1 MATAPKEALISLF
14 LRLRLAQGKKLFVSL
29 LVCDFIDLRY
39 VSALSTE
46 ERESS
51 STSALDA
58 ASSSPRMSPTTAV
71 SSASLTMRLVGATY
85 QDRMLL
91 LAERRKLQTE
101 MENKKQQLED
111 DRRELQHLKSKALRE
126 RWLLDSGPPSGP
138 GQDQDQDQDQ
148 NQDQART
155 RSLEETIRRLEQ
167 ELLSLEAEASHY
179 REVAEVTEVKV
190 QKSPQPTEVMKAPA
204 EVKVR
209 RSPRE
214 NEELKRAL
222 YSVQIRVERDRLTGE
237 TRVLS
242 SSTTPPVDAH
252 AHTHAVKVYEDRS
265 RVVHEVDG
273 LGGSA
278 PLSSAQVDQL
288 LLQADRVAMATPP
301 EEEEGAG
308 PPPEVGGASEETP
321 VTMVFLGYQS
331 VEEEE
336 EEEEERGGA
345 VRAELVLLEGEATP
359 TAPEVTP
366 TTPPLAPPT
375 AAITP
380 PPPAL
385 ASTPTDATVATPT
398 GNMATPASALAATPT
413 PAAPPPATKK
423 EKSPCRCCSIM

>member
-1 MATAPKEALISLF
+1 VLF
-14 LRLRLAQGKKLFVSL
+14 R
-29 LVCDFIDLRY
+29 
-39 VSALSTE
+39 
-46 ERESS
+46 
-51 STSALDA
+51 
-58 ASSSPRMSPTTAV
+58 
-71 SSASLTMRLVGATY
+71 ATY

-155 RSLEETIRRLEQ
+155 RSLEETILTVQVGVGCRGDGP
-167 ELLSLEAEASHY
+167 
-179 REVAEVTEVKV
+179 VAMVT
-190 QKSPQPTEVMKAPA
+190 P
-204 EVKVR
+204 
-209 RSPRE
+209 
-214 NEELKRAL
+214 LFL
-222 YSVQIRVERDRLTGE
+222 
-237 TRVLS
+237 
-242 SSTTPPVDAH
+242 PP
-252 AHTHAVKVYEDRS
+252 
-265 RVVHEVDG
+265 VVHEVDG

-345 VRAELVLLEGEATP
+345 VRAELVLLEGEAT
-359 TAPEVTP
+359 
-366 TTPPLAPPT
+366 
-375 AAITP
+375 
-380 PPPAL
+380 
-385 ASTPTDATVATPT
+385 TPTD
-398 GNMATPASALAATPT
+398 
-413 PAAPPPATKK
+413 K

>member
-1 MATAPKEALISLF
+1 MNF
-14 LRLRLAQGKKLFVSL
+14 LVSL
-29 LVCDFIDLRY
+29 CIN
-39 VSALSTE
+39 VS
-46 ERESS
+46 
-51 STSALDA
+51 
-58 ASSSPRMSPTTAV
+58 
-71 SSASLTMRLVGATY
+71 
-85 QDRMLL
+85 
-91 LAERRKLQTE
+91 
-101 MENKKQQLED
+101 
-111 DRRELQHLKSKALRE
+111 
-126 RWLLDSGPPSGP
+126 
-138 GQDQDQDQDQ
+138 
-148 NQDQART
+148 
-155 RSLEETIRRLEQ
+155 
-167 ELLSLEAEASHY
+167 
-179 REVAEVTEVKV
+179 
-190 QKSPQPTEVMKAPA
+190 
-204 EVKVR
+204 
-209 RSPRE
+209 
-214 NEELKRAL
+214 L

-385 ASTPTDATVATPT
+385 
-398 GNMATPASALAATPT
+398 
-413 PAAPPPATKK
+413 K